1 MEKTRERER
10 EDLEETHFNTNA
22 PPVIPLAPT
31 FHDNDASEPARQ
43 QERIELA
50 RHTSEDDSN
59 RQRNESPI
67 MPVASP
73 NMLNIDDNDHDDIL
87 ATAGEGN
94 TGQLDDNDHDEI
106 LATAGEEYTGPPV
119 PSKAHRYISDDE
131 GHEQSPIVQATQRPL
146 LKPRKLTYETADI
159 ETSATSQNQSWM
171 MSSSFEDLMMEVA
184 LQQSQEPSED
194 ELNIAFREDDENEV
208 RTRIEEMSQERQRIL
223 NMVEQRK
230 QNLDEE
236 ANAVEQRK
244 QKLEE
249 EAEALGKRL
258 EAINRDKQMLARFE
272 DTLTK
277 PLPSFPHKS
286 QEQQRE
292 IDDDDMK
299 WSQYLAE
306 HDNYVNENRDY
317 FERHGLVPPAPAQRP
332 SQDMEQQQK
341 QQTRQKQ
348 QQKQK
353 KQKRNKSSTNST
365 KHDKQQDEG
374 QQQQVQKKTRQL
386 PAQQQQVQQKKPVA
400 VTKTVDQLMESD
412 DNTSDKRSKASDDD
426 MSNDY

>member
-1 MEKTRERER
+1 M
-10 EDLEETHFNTNA
+10 
-22 PPVIPLAPT
+22 
-31 FHDNDASEPARQ
+31 
-43 QERIELA
+43 
-50 RHTSEDDSN
+50 
-59 RQRNESPI
+59 
-67 MPVASP
+67 
-73 NMLNIDDNDHDDIL
+73 
-87 ATAGEGN
+87 
-94 TGQLDDNDHDEI
+94 
-106 LATAGEEYTGPPV
+106 

-341 QQTRQKQ
+341 KQTRQKQ

-426 MSNDY
+426 MSNDF